1 MESSRRLP
9 DASNETALVVGLVSG
24 SHVVNHLYLVLFPPI
39 LTTLAVDFDV
49 GLSALGFAMG
59 LQAFVNTAM
68 QLPYG
73 YLSDNYDRTL
83 TLGLCL
89 GLGAVGAGILALAPT
104 FEWLLVGQVVLGVGI
119 AGHHPAHFPL
129 LSDATPEGVRGK
141 AYSVHGFAGNLG
153 FAAPPVV
160 ILGVTALPGT
170 TWRHAFGLI
179 AVVGALFGVVACY
192 VLVRHV
198 SDEVTRP
205 NLGDDGETDGTDGTN
220 GTDDRNSA
228 TSRRGRALAELRAL
242 ARAPSILGLGVVAL
256 IASTAFWGI
265 TSFVVVLME
274 DGYGVAPDLAS
285 LTLTGM
291 FVAGAVLIL
300 LGGSL
305 ADRFRPGPVL
315 AGAYVLVGLAVLA
328 LASMAVPPLLAV
340 PMAVLAGSVGS
351 MGGPARDKLADVLS
365 TRTDIGRNF
374 AVITIGIMV
383 GNTVAPPLFGALIES
398 TGYRETFG
406 LIGSVALLAAAATVA
421 IVVRYREEI
430 SLGAGPSAG
439 D

>member
-1 MESSRRLP
+1 MGASRRLP
-9 DASNETALVVGLVSG
+9 DVSRETAVVVGVVSG
-24 SHVVNHLYLVLFPPI
+24 SHVINHLYLVLFPPI
-39 LTTLAVDFDV
+39 LTTLAADFGV

-89 GLGAVGAGILALAPT
+89 GLGAIGAGVLALAPT
-104 FEWLLVGQVVLGVGI
+104 FEWLLVGQVVLGLGI

-129 LSDATPEGVRGK
+129 LSDATAEDVRGQ

-170 TWRHAFGLI
+170 TWRDAFGLI
-179 AVVGALFGVVACY
+179 AMTGALFGVVACY
-192 VLVRHV
+192 VLARHV

-205 NLGDDGETDGTDGTN
+205 NPGEVEEA
-220 GTDDRNSA
+220 DDRATA
-228 TSRRGRALAELRAL
+228 TSRRERALAELRAL
-242 ARAPSILGLGVVAL
+242 ARAPSILALGVVAL

-265 TSFVVVLME
+265 TSYVVVLME
-274 DGYGVAPDLAS
+274 DGYGVASGLAS

-300 LGGSL
+300 VGGSL

-315 AGAYVLVGLAVLA
+315 AGAYVLVGLSVLA
-328 LASMAVPPLLAV
+328 LASMVVPPLLAV
-340 PMAVLAGSVGS
+340 PVAVLAGSAGS
-351 MGGPARDKLADVLS
+351 LGGPARDKLADVLS

-406 LIGSVALLAAAATVA
+406 LIGAVAVLAAVATVG

-430 SLGAGPSAG
+430 ALGAGVSSG